1 MRASPVRR
9 SKQPEPFSRGEK
21 AYDTLF
27 AAIQDGT
34 LQPGARLREVELA
47 EWIGIS
53 RTPVREALGRLE
65 GDGLVARD
73 PHRGM
78 MVARLDPAMVTELY
92 YMREVLEGTA
102 AGLAARH
109 ATDAEIA
116 TLREIAGR
124 DRGVRN
130 PAQLARNNRLFH
142 DALYRAAHNRYLVK
156 TLNTLRQ
163 SMALLGQTTLAMPGR
178 STTALEEHRRLIRA
192 LEKRD
197 AGAATEAAREHI
209 RAAYSARM
217 KQAA

>member
-1 MRASPVRR
+1 MPAAALRKP
-9 SKQPEPFSRGEK
+9 PEPFSRGEK
-21 AYDTLF
+21 AYDMLV

-34 LQPGARLREVELA
+34 LGPGDRLREVELA
-47 EWIGIS
+47 GWMKVS

-65 GDGLVARD
+65 SEGLVERD
-73 PHRGM
+73 AYRGM
-78 MVARLDPAMVTELY
+78 IVARLDAAMVTELY

-116 TLREIAGR
+116 TLRAIADR
-124 DRGVRN
+124 DRGTRD
-130 PAQLARNNRLFH
+130 PAALAQNNRLFH

-156 TLNTLRQ
+156 TLSTLRQ

-178 STTALEEHRRLIRA
+178 SATALEEHRRLIRA

-197 AGAATEAAREHI
+197 AEAATKAAREHI
-209 RAAYSARM
+209 RAAYTARM
-217 KQAA
+217 EQLL

>member
-1 MRASPVRR
+1 MATAP
-9 SKQPEPFSRGEK
+9 KPEPFSRGEK

-47 EWIGIS
+47 DWIGIS

-65 GDGLVARD
+65 GEGLVARD

-78 MVARLDPAMVTELY
+78 IVARLDPDMVTELY
-92 YMREVLEGTA
+92 YMREVLEGSA

-109 ATDAEIA
+109 ATDAEIS
-116 TLREIAGR
+116 TLRAIADR
-124 DRGVRN
+124 DRNTRDT
-130 PAQLARNNRLFH
+130 ARLAEINRVFH

-178 STTALEEHRRLIRA
+178 SATALEEHRRLIRA

-197 AGAATEAAREHI
+197 VEGATKAAREHI

-217 KQAA
+217 KQLI

>member
-1 MRASPVRR
+1 MAARIARR
-9 SKQPEPFSRGEK
+9 KQPEPFSRGEK

-34 LQPGARLREVELA
+34 LKPGGRLREVELA
-47 EWIGIS
+47 DWIGIS
-53 RTPVREALGRLE
+53 RTPIREALGRLE
-65 GDGLVARD
+65 GEGLIARD

-78 MVARLDPAMVTELY
+78 IVAQLDPAMVTELY

-116 TLREIAGR
+116 TLREIANR
-124 DRGVRN
+124 DRGEKD
-130 PAQLARNNRLFH
+130 PALLAHNNRRFH

-178 STTALEEHRRLIRA
+178 SATALEEHEKLIRA
-192 LEKRD
+192 IEKRD
-197 AGAATEAAREHI
+197 AEAAAKAARDHI

-217 KQAA
+217 KRML

>member
-1 MRASPVRR
+1 MATAP
-9 SKQPEPFSRGEK
+9 KPEPFSRGEK

-65 GDGLVARD
+65 GEGLVARD

-78 MVARLDPAMVTELY
+78 IVARLDPDMVTELY

-109 ATDAEIA
+109 ATDAEIS
-116 TLREIAGR
+116 TLRAIADR
-124 DRGVRN
+124 DRNTRDT
-130 PAQLARNNRLFH
+130 ARLAENNRVFH

-178 STTALEEHRRLIRA
+178 SATALEEHRRLIRA
-192 LEKRD
+192 IEKRD
-197 AGAATEAAREHI
+197 SEAATKAAREHI

-217 KQAA
+217 KQLI